1 MKDKYNIK
9 SERYGYTHELV
20 ASESDDSAYF
30 INPQDTWM
38 NIRVIFNEDNKS
50 IFAIDLDGGPFITRG
65 WRNDEIEVVDIFIKD
80 KIILLMIKEIGDE
93 EI

>member
-1 MKDKYNIK
+1 MKEEYNIR
-9 SERYGYTHELV
+9 SDRYGYMHKLV

-65 WRNDEIEVVDIFIKD
+65 WRDDEIEVIDIFIKD
-80 KIILLMIKEIGDE
+80 KTILLMIKEIENE